1 LDVASVSHPSHA
13 RRTAPSFSPAPV
25 PFLGHGIGLRTCHYA
40 DFLGERPEEHRARE
54 LRGDGAPK
62 VDWVEVITDNFLG
75 EGGNP
80 RRVLHAVRASYPVVF
95 HGVGLSLGSTDPLD
109 DAYLDGMAKLA
120 AEIEP
125 AWISDHL
132 CFGSLG
138 GRHGHD
144 LWPLP
149 FNETSLA
156 HVSSRISAVQDRL
169 RRPILVENVSSYVT
183 FTSSTWTEWAF
194 LSELTRRTGC
204 GLLLDVNNVF
214 VSAHNH
220 GFAAEEFL
228 AGLPTGS
235 VGQIHLAGHSRKGPL
250 LLDTHDHAVPD
261 GVWDLYRSALA
272 RFGPI
277 STLVEWDDKVPPLDA
292 VIAESRKAEG
302 LMDELLPERASAGET
317 QSPPPGASR
326 G

>member
-1 LDVASVSHPSHA
+1 LDIAPVSDPSHA
-13 RRTAPSFSPAPV
+13 RRAAPRSSTAPV

-40 DFLGERPEEHRARE
+40 DFLCERPEEQRARE
-54 LRGDGAPK
+54 LRRDGAPK

-80 RRVLHAVRASYPVVF
+80 RRVLRAVRASYPVVF
-95 HGVGLSLGSTDPLD
+95 HGVGLSLGSTDPLNED
-109 DAYLDGMAKLA
+109 YLEGMARLA

-156 HVSSRISAVQDRL
+156 HLSARISAVQDRL
-169 RRPILVENVSSYVT
+169 RRPILVENVSSYVA
-183 FTSSTWTEWAF
+183 FTSSTWSEWAF

-220 GFAAEEFL
+220 GFDAEAFL
-228 AGLPTGS
+228 AGLPTGA

-261 GVWDLYRSALA
+261 GVWDLYRSAIA
-272 RFGPI
+272 RFGAV

-292 VIAESRKAEG
+292 VIAEARKAEG
-302 LMDELLPERASAGET
+302 LMDELLPAHAPAAGMPPS
-317 QSPPPGASR
+317 SPGVTR